1 MLGKGKIGIW
11 QIESGENSMRK
22 ELFLKTRREEQTGKS
37 KLDEG
42 WIYGLNPVLEAI
54 RAGRHIENILI
65 SSGKKDSPR
74 ILEIEKEAQGRNLF
88 LREKD
93 IHFFHAHFP
102 KGHQG
107 IAAQVLPKMYISLEE
122 LLEIPSRN
130 GESPLFIILDLI
142 QDPRNLGAIL
152 RVADA
157 AGAHGIV
164 IQSHRSVRLDAAVS
178 KSSAGAVEYVPVS
191 VVTNIKHAMRDMKEQ
206 GITIIGAEAGVDK
219 VVWDVDLRIPLAL
232 VVGSEGKGLRRTV
245 KESCDI
251 LVSLPMKGRINSLNV
266 SVAIGILIFEILRQ
280 RIRMSEFKPGKRK

>member
-11 QIESGENSMRK
+11 QIESGKNSIRK
-22 ELFLKTRREEQTGKS
+22 ELSLKTRREEQTGKS
-37 KLDEG
+37 KLDKG

-54 RAGRHIENILI
+54 LAGRNIEIIFI
-65 SSGKKDSPR
+65 SSGKKDSFK
-74 ILEIEKEAQGRNLF
+74 ILEIEKEAQKRNIF
-88 LREKD
+88 LRERD
-93 IHFFHAHFP
+93 IQFFHTHFP

-107 IAAQVLPKMYISLEE
+107 IAAQVLPKTYISLEE
-122 LLEIPSRN
+122 LLGIPSKN
-130 GESPLFIILDLI
+130 GELPLFIILDLI
-142 QDPRNLGAIL
+142 EDPRNLGAIL

-191 VVTNIKHAMRDMKEQ
+191 MVTNIKHAMQDMKEQ
-206 GITIIGAEAGVDK
+206 GITIIGAEAGVGK
-219 VVWDVDLRIPLAL
+219 VVWDVDLRMPLAL
-232 VVGSEGKGLRRTV
+232 VVGSEGKGLRKTV

-251 LVSLPMKGRINSLNV
+251 LVSLPMRGSINSLNV

-280 RIRMSEFKPGKRK
+280 RICISEFKRGK